1 MSLTLSVFA
10 LDLGGS
16 ERILRRSTITEDA
29 LHAYVASPAAA
40 LGAMLP
46 VGGTRPDGFRITDAR
61 GRVRLTYTG
70 ARRIRFVG

>member
-1 MSLTLSVFA
+1 MTLTLSVFA

-29 LHAYVASPAAA
+29 AHAYAASPASA
-40 LGAMLP
+40 LSAMLP

-61 GRVRLTYTG
+61 GRVRVAHTG
-70 ARRIRFVG
+70 ARRVRFVG

>member
-29 LHAYVASPAAA
+29 AHAYVASPAEA
-40 LGAMLP
+40 LGAMLSI
-46 VGGTRPDGFRITDAR
+46 GGTRPDGFRIIDAR
-61 GRVRLTYTG
+61 GWVRVAHIG
-70 ARRIRFVG
+70 ARRVRFAG